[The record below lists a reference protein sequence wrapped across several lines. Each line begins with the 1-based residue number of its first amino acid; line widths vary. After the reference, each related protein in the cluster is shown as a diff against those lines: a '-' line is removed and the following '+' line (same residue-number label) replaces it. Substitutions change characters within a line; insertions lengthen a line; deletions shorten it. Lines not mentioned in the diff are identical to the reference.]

1 MKAPAFAYAKPAT
14 VREAVDLMA
23 RFGDDARVVAGG
35 QSLLPAL
42 NMRLLEP
49 QILIDINALP
59 GLADIRRDGEVLR
72 IGALA
77 RHVQLAESSLVREHA
92 PLLALAAPHI
102 AHAAIRNR
110 GTFGG
115 SLAQADPAAEWP
127 ACALALRATLG
138 ITSLERDRQVAA
150 ANFFTGLYETALVP
164 GELLTHVDV
173 PIAAPGQRF
182 AFEELSRRKG
192 DYAIAGIA
200 AAASLEDGRLRDLR
214 LACFGVSDMPVLARA
229 TAAAC
234 EGAARD
240 PEIVARAQDALHTD
254 LLPRSDP
261 TCSGATRMHLL
272 GVLLSRILDSLWG
285 NTP

>member
-23 RFGDDARVVAGG
+23 KFGDDARVIAGG

-49 QILIDINALP
+49 QILVDINSLP
-59 GLADIRRDGEVLR
+59 GLDDIRRDGEVLR
-72 IGALA
+72 IGALV
-77 RHVQLAESSLVREHA
+77 RHAQLADSLMVREHA

-102 AHAAIRNR
+102 AHTAVRNR

-127 ACALALRATLG
+127 ACVLALRATLG
-138 ITSLERDRQVAA
+138 ITSLARERRVAA
-150 ANFFTGLYETALVP
+150 ADFFTGLYETALAP
-164 GELLTHVDV
+164 GEILTHVEV
-173 PIAAPGQRF
+173 PIAAPEERF
-182 AFEELSRRKG
+182 AFAELTRRKG

-200 AAASLEDGRLRDLR
+200 AAANLEDGRLRDLR
-214 LACFGVSDMPVLARA
+214 LACFGVSDLPLLARA
-229 TAAAC
+229 AAAVC

-240 PEIVARAQDALHTD
+240 PQVVARARDALHAD
-254 LLPRSDP
+254 LVPRSDP

-272 GVLLSRILDSLWG
+272 GVLLARILDSLWG
-285 NTP
+285 SKP